1 MKLKI
6 ENLLFCPMCVTF
18 LNIQKL
24 NRCHYCFSK
33 TNIIQLY
40 DGKDIYFYLEVEI
53 LMGKCKKRRIINNP
67 ILENPMSRVD
77 AICLI
82 IKNIRANELDT
93 DTKNLLTLFGISQEE
108 LVEAGATY
116 EELSILKRHM

>member
-1 MKLKI
+1 MKI
-6 ENLLFCPMCVTF
+6 YFFTPCVLHF
-18 LNIQKL
+18 LTYKKL

-40 DGKDIYFYLEVEI
+40 DGKDICFYLEVEI
-53 LMGKCKKRRIINNP
+53 LMGKCKKRTIINNP

-82 IKNIRANELDT
+82 IKNIRANELDI

>member
-1 MKLKI
+1 MKI
-6 ENLLFCPMCVTF
+6 YFFTPCVLHF
-18 LNIQKL
+18 LTYKNSIVVIIAFRKL
-24 NRCHYCFSK
+24 ISYNYR
-33 TNIIQLY
+33 T
-40 DGKDIYFYLEVEI
+40 GKDIYFYLEVEI
-53 LMGKCKKRRIINNP
+53 LMGKCKKRTIINNP

>member
-1 MKLKI
+1 MIKI
-6 ENLLFCPMCVTF
+6 AGYLGHV
-18 LNIQKL
+18 
-24 NRCHYCFSK
+24 SK
-33 TNIIQLY
+33 IFISGL
-40 DGKDIYFYLEVEI
+40 
-53 LMGKCKKRRIINNP
+53 
-67 ILENPMSRVD
+67 
-77 AICLI
+77 LI